1 MAVDNHSKKRM
12 HMTVNFGLN
21 GRSALVTGGSRGI
34 GRATVLALAREG
46 ASVTACYA
54 HESAAVASLSEE
66 LESLGADAQLIQ
78 ADVTDEADVAR
89 LVEAAGARSSQ
100 LDILVNNAGVVGHES
115 LQSTSLEEWRRV
127 LDTNLTGAFLIIKSA
142 YKLLRD
148 DAAIVNVGS
157 AGSLRGMA
165 NRTPY
170 MTSKAGVLGFTRSLC
185 QELGPRG
192 IRVNTVAAGYTDT
205 DRMTDM
211 PEERRATILAKSPLG
226 RVAHPDEI
234 AAVVLFLA
242 SDAARYITGEALYV
256 DGGMS

>member
-1 MAVDNHSKKRM
+1 
-12 HMTVNFGLN
+12 MTVDFGLK

-34 GRATVLALAREG
+34 GRSIVMALAREG

-54 HESAAVASLSEE
+54 HESEAVASLSAE
-66 LESLGADAQLIQ
+66 LEGIGADVQLIQ
-78 ADVTDEADVAR
+78 ADVTVEADVTR
-89 LVEAAGARSSQ
+89 LFEAARARSSH
-100 LDILVNNAGVVGHES
+100 LDILINNAGVVGHES
-115 LQSTSLEEWRRV
+115 LRATSLEEWRRV
-127 LDTNLTGAFLIIKSA
+127 LDTNLTGTFLVVKA
-142 YKLLRD
+142 AHELLRD

-185 QELGPRG
+185 HELGPRG
-192 IRVNTVAAGYTDT
+192 IRVNTVAAGYTET
-205 DRMTDM
+205 DRMTDI
-211 PEERRATILAKSPLG
+211 PEERRAAIVAKSPLG

-242 SDAARYITGEALYV
+242 SDAARYVTGEALYV

>member
-1 MAVDNHSKKRM
+1 
-12 HMTVNFGLN
+12 MTVDFGLN

-34 GRATVLALAREG
+34 GRAIVLGLARHG

-54 HESAAVASLSEE
+54 HESEAVASLSEE
-66 LESLGADAQLIQ
+66 LKSLDADAELIQ
-78 ADVTDEADVAR
+78 ADVTVEADVAR
-89 LVEAAGARSSQ
+89 LTEAARARTGQ

-115 LQSTSLEEWRRV
+115 LHATSLEEWRRV
-127 LDTNLTGAFLIIKSA
+127 IDTNLTGTFLVVKSA
-142 YKLLRD
+142 YELLSD
-148 DAAIVNVGS
+148 GAAIINVGS

-165 NRTPY
+165 DRTPY

-192 IRVNTVAAGYTDT
+192 IRVNTVAAGYTET
-205 DRMTDM
+205 DRMTDI
-211 PEERRATILAKSPLG
+211 PEARRAAIVAKSPLG

>member
-1 MAVDNHSKKRM
+1 V
-12 HMTVNFGLN
+12 TV
-21 GRSALVTGGSRGI
+21 
-34 GRATVLALAREG
+34 
-46 ASVTACYA
+46 
-54 HESAAVASLSEE
+54 
-66 LESLGADAQLIQ
+66 
-78 ADVTDEADVAR
+78 EADVAR
-89 LVEAAGARSSQ
+89 LTEAARARSSR
-100 LDILVNNAGVVGHES
+100 LDILVNNAGVVAHDP
-115 LQSTSLEEWRRV
+115 LHATSLEEWRRV
-127 LDTNLTGAFLIIKSA
+127 LDTNLTGTFLVIKSA
-142 YKLLRD
+142 YDLLGD

-165 NRTPY
+165 DRTPY
-170 MTSKAGVLGFTRSLC
+170 MTSKAGVLGFTRSLS

-205 DRMTDM
+205 GRMADM
-211 PEERRATILAKSPLG
+211 PAQRRAAIAAKSPLG